1 MEMSSPETSCA
12 PSPEEPAW
20 WVAQASHPGDD
31 TGLSWDAPTDK
42 VALQD
47 WQDEPWDPKVKF
59 CSLKISVNTKPSDDS
74 FLETLWE
81 ILSSQSFESIWWGN
95 DGNCIVIGEKLF
107 RKEVLGRRG
116 PRKIFETESMRGFL
130 LQLMFHGFRRMEG
143 DSPLLTSMEELR
155 AVAAAGSELGKLLF
169 YSNPHFTRDDPSCH
183 RRGVESAG
191 ESLIPPAVSPPA
203 TGKKAELPWKRW
215 WDVQLAAGA
224 EEEEEDDD
232 TQTPTST
239 SPEPGAG
246 TPTPLG
252 SARPSPPKRP
262 RRRSPAGIQEAAP
275 APATASPPRLTPPA
289 PNRPLA
295 VPTLPSGQPN
305 PGFTRVPG
313 AGLAPL
319 CALGFGMDSV
329 GSPPSHTPAHSHCPT
344 CSCGGNSGARPQQGQ
359 DWEEQRP

>member
-20 WVAQASHPGDD
+20 WVAPASHPGGG
-31 TGLSWDAPTDK
+31 TGLSWDAAAGPPADK
-42 VALQD
+42 NALQD
-47 WQDEPWDPKVKF
+47 WQDEPRDPKVKF
-59 CSLKISVNTKPSDDS
+59 RPLKISVNTKPSDDS
-74 FLETLWE
+74 FLKTLWE

-155 AVAAAGSELGKLLF
+155 AVAAAGAELGKLLF

-183 RRGVESAG
+183 QRGVESAG
-191 ESLIPPAVSPPA
+191 ESLTPPTMSPPGA
-203 TGKKAELPWKRW
+203 RKKAELPWKRW
-215 WDVQLAAGA
+215 WDVQLAAGV
-224 EEEEEDDD
+224 EEEEEDEG
-232 TQTPTST
+232 TQTSTST
-239 SPEPGAG
+239 SPEPGAD
-246 TPTPLG
+246 TPPST
-252 SARPSPPKRP
+252 ARPSPPKRP

-275 APATASPPRLTPPA
+275 APSTASLPWLTPPA
-289 PNRPLA
+289 PDRSLA

-305 PGFTRVPG
+305 PGATQVPG

-319 CALGFGMDSV
+319 CAPRFGMDSV
-329 GSPPSHTPAHSHCPT
+329 GSPPGHCPT